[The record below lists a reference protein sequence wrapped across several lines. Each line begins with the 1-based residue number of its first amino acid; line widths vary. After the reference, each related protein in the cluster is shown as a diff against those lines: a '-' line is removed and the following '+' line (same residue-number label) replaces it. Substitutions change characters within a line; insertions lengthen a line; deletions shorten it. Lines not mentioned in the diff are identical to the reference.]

1 MSKKIVQVEEPKAV
15 RGRPGA
21 NKKPAPK
28 EYKVGCPQCKAKPN
42 KPCVTSTG
50 NILVAGRV
58 HRARIDKY
66 KDKMDKAA
74 DKPQQYE
81 HGYGNDSSPTADLG
95 FAWEQ

>member
-1 MSKKIVQVEEPKAV
+1 MSKKIVQVEEPKKAV

-28 EYKVGCPQCKAKPN
+28 EFKVSCPMCKAKVN
-42 KPCVTSTG
+42 KPCTTSTG

-66 KDKMDKAA
+66 RDREDAKAL
-74 DKPQQYE
+74 KE
-81 HGYGNDSSPTADLG
+81 DLQRQELRNQRAAG
-95 FAWEQ
+95 DNLFAWEQ